1 MEACGHCMQV
11 WSVVVLLLKRE
22 QPARVPSG
30 LYLVVM
36 EWMAAIT
43 GDHVGYFGIFGII
56 LLGEKFWRTVFR
68 MAETE
73 KNPFNLVLTTTTY
86 R

>member
-1 MEACGHCMQV
+1 LRPLYEGLERGGSGGS
-11 WSVVVLLLKRE
+11 SVKRE

-68 MAETE
+68 VAEME
-73 KNPFNLVLTTTTY
+73 KLLLTLF
-86 R
+86 